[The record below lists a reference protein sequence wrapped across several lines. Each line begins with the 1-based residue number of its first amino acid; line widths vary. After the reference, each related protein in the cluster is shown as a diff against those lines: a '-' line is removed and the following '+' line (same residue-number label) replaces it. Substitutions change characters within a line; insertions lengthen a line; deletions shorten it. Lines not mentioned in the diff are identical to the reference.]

1 MTEEEEALS
10 ERLRVQ
16 VKRMLESVWERR
28 ADLKDV
34 DDWLEQFDPSCDG
47 GGGDR
52 LQAFFLLSQFM
63 YFGSFEVRALLKALY
78 RDHFRYPIVA
88 GIRRANADTRDLGLL
103 SSAYDAELAATRF
116 VGLGNPSESS
126 SHLLYYFRQEN
137 ELPKGLFFSP
147 ADIFHFAAVN
157 DGFVQVIRDDSVRN
171 YVLIDDLCG
180 SGRQVEEYSAN
191 IAVPLR
197 RLAANAGL
205 TVRISYLA
213 LFATS
218 AGIGR
223 VRDLGQFDLADC
235 VVELDPSFRCFSEGS
250 RYYANER
257 PPVSRSAAEAMCRR
271 LGAELS
277 PDHPLGFEDSQLL
290 LAFSH
295 NTPDNTLPIFS
306 FDEPRGPAWTPLF
319 RRYAKVGA

>member
-1 MTEEEEALS
+1 MFEADALP
-10 ERLRVQ
+10 ERLRTQ

-34 DDWLEQFDPSCDG
+34 DDWLGQFDAGPDD
-47 GGGDR
+47 GGDR

-88 GIRRANADTRDLGLL
+88 RIRETHADTTDLRMI
-103 SSAYDAELAATRF
+103 SSLFETELAATRF

-137 ELPKGLFFSP
+137 ELPKDLFVGP
-147 ADIFHFAAVN
+147 AEIFHFAAVE
-157 DGFVQVIRDDSVRN
+157 DGFVQVIRDDSVAN

-180 SGRQVEEYSAN
+180 SGRQAEGYSAN
-191 IAVPLR
+191 IAAPIR

-205 TVRISYLA
+205 QVRISYVA

-218 AGIGR
+218 DGLGH
-223 VRDLGQFDLADC
+223 VRDIGQFDEVDC
-235 VVELDPSFRCFSEGS
+235 VVELDPSFKCFSEGS
-250 RYYANER
+250 RYYANEQA
-257 PPVSRSAAEAMCRR
+257 PISRAAAEEMCRR
-271 LGAELS
+271 HGALLS
-277 PDHPLGFEDSQLL
+277 PEHPLGFDDGQLL

-306 FDEPRGPAWTPLF
+306 FDDPRRAAWTPLF
-319 RRYAKVGA
+319 KRYAKVGA